1 MRRTGLARAGVA
13 ALALAVGLG
22 STVPGAHAARQH
34 ANVTVTFWTAYTG
47 KLGTTFNQLI
57 NNFQAKNPGITVN
70 QVVSTSY
77 TTLFPK
83 EQSAVLAGGL
93 PTAGQAYENWTA
105 QFAKSHVIANLAPY
119 ISNKSYGL
127 SSAGIK
133 DFFPKLWADGNLG
146 KNRYMM
152 PFSKSDQV
160 LYYNPNILKA
170 TGIKSPPKTWAE
182 FAKDSAKV
190 TKIQDG
196 RATQWGSSW
205 EISEST
211 WYTWMKDWGSPV
223 LNSKRHAVFANKD
236 GLAAVQFFA
245 NLVKKQEAVFYPGT
259 GFAGEA
265 DFDAGKTA
273 FYVSTSAGL
282 SFVLGAAKPGVVVK
296 EAPIPAGPKGHAT
309 QMFGAN
315 FVIFSTAP
323 AAERVAAWKF
333 LRYITLPAQTAYFSI
348 NTGYMPV
355 RKSALQ
361 QSDIKAYYKAHPDQK
376 APINSLAFA
385 YVEPSYPQ
393 WTKAR
398 TDIESALGAA
408 LSLKESVP
416 SAMKAAQSQANADMA
431 KP

>member
-1 MRRTGLARAGVA
+1 MRHTGLARAGVA
-13 ALALAVGLG
+13 ALALAVGIG
-22 STVPGAHAARQH
+22 STVPGAHAARQR
-34 ANVTVTFWTAYTG
+34 ASINVTFWTAYTG

-57 NNFQAKNPGITVN
+57 TNFQAANPTISVS

-93 PTAGQAYENWTA
+93 PTAGQSYENWTA
-105 QFAKSHVIANLAPY
+105 QFTKSHVITDLAPY
-119 ISNKSYGL
+119 VKNKSYGL
-127 SSAGIK
+127 SASSIK

-146 KNRYMM
+146 KTRYMM

-160 LYYNPNILKA
+160 LYYNPNILKSA
-170 TGIKSPPKTWAE
+170 GIKSPPKTWAE

-190 TKIQDG
+190 TKIQSG

-223 LNSKRHAVFANKD
+223 LNSKRHAVFANKA

-245 NLVKKQEAVFYPGT
+245 NLVKKQQAVFYSGN
-259 GFAGEA
+259 GFPGEA

-282 SFVLGAAKPGVVVK
+282 SFVEAAAKPGVVVK
-296 EAPIPAGPKGHAT
+296 EAPIPAGPKAHAT

-315 FVIFSTAP
+315 FVIFSTASYS
-323 AAERVAAWKF
+323 ERLAAWKF
-333 LRYITLPAQTAYFSI
+333 LRFITSPAQTAYFSI

-355 RKSALQ
+355 RKSALN
-361 QSDIKAYYKAHPDQK
+361 QSDMKAYYKAHPDQK
-376 APINSLAFA
+376 SPINSLAYA

-398 TDIESALGAA
+398 TDIESALAAA
-408 LSLKESVP
+408 LSLKQSVS
-416 SAMKAAQSQANADMA
+416 SAMKTAQTQANADMA